1 MKKLI
6 AVTASLMFAVSAIS
20 VNAANISEAKIS
32 VSDLIEC
39 VNVKTEDGKGC
50 KLLFG
55 LLDCIGKGECNL
67 PEINLGGGTLS
78 DIIEGIIGSLPNGKP
93 DTETPD
99 VNVPDTNVPET
110 EVPDND
116 TPESDRPDTNLPDIN
131 IPDTDIPSEPDTDV
145 PENDNNQ
152 NGNAGNGFVSQSEY
166 VNEVLRLVNKYRAQ
180 NGLGALTLDSALC
193 SAADVRAKEIKTSF
207 SHTRPDGTSC
217 FTVLGQLG
225 ISYGGA
231 GENIAYGQSSPEEV
245 MTAWMNSDGHR
256 ANILNSS
263 FTKLGVGV
271 YSSGG
276 TLYWAQMFT
285 Y

>member
-50 KLLFG
+50 NLLSG
-55 LLDCIGKGECNL
+55 LLDCIGKGECTL
-67 PEINLGGGTLS
+67 PEINLGGGS
-78 DIIEGIIGSLPNGKP
+78 IGDIIEGIIGNLPNSKP

-99 VNVPDTNVPET
+99 FNVPDTDIPET
-110 EVPDND
+110 DVPDND
-116 TPESDRPDTNLPDIN
+116 TPESDTPDTNLPDIN
-131 IPDTDIPSEPDTDV
+131 IPDTDV

-152 NGNAGNGFVSQSEY
+152 GGNTGNGFVSQSEY
-166 VNEVLRLVNKYRAQ
+166 VNEVLRLVNKYRAE

-193 SAADVRAKEIKTSF
+193 GAADVRAKEIKTSF
-207 SHTRPDGTSC
+207 SHTRPDGSSC

-225 ISYGGA
+225 INYGGA

>member
-39 VNVKTEDGKGC
+39 VNVKTEDGKSC
-50 KLLFG
+50 NLLSD
-55 LLDCIGKGECNL
+55 LLDYIGKGECNL
-67 PEINLGGGTLS
+67 PEINFGQGSVS
-78 DIIEGIIGSLPNGKP
+78 DIIQGIIGNLPNGKP
-93 DTETPD
+93 DTEAPD
-99 VNVPDTNVPET
+99 TSVPDDNTPET
-110 EVPDND
+110 DVPDDN
-116 TPESDRPDTNLPDIN
+116 TPESDTPDTNLPDIN
-131 IPDTDIPSEPDTDV
+131 VPDTDIPSEPDADA
-145 PENDNNQ
+145 PENDNSQ
-152 NGNAGNGFVSQSEY
+152 NGSTGDGFISQSEY
-166 VNEVLRLVNKYRAQ
+166 VNEVLRLVNKYRAE

-193 SAADVRAKEIKTSF
+193 SAADVRAKEIKTAF
-207 SHTRPDGTSC
+207 SHTRPDGSSC
-217 FTVLGQLG
+217 FTVLSQLG
-225 ISYGGA
+225 INYGGA

>member
-50 KLLFG
+50 NLLSD
-55 LLDCIGKGECNL
+55 LLDYIGKGECNL
-67 PEINLGGGTLS
+67 PEINLGGDSIG
-78 DIIEGIIGSLPNGKP
+78 DIIEGIIGNLPNGKP

-99 VNVPDTNVPET
+99 FNVPDTDTPET
-110 EVPDND
+110 DVPDNN
-116 TPESDRPDTNLPDIN
+116 TPESDTPDTTRPDIN
-131 IPDTDIPSEPDTDV
+131 SPDTDV

-152 NGNAGNGFVSQSEY
+152 DGNTGNGFVSQSEY
-166 VNEVLRLVNKYRAQ
+166 VNEVLRLVNKYRAE

-193 SAADVRAKEIKTSF
+193 GAADVRAKEIKTSF
-207 SHTRPDGTSC
+207 SHTRPDGSSC
-217 FTVLGQLG
+217 FTVLSQLG
-225 ISYGGA
+225 INYGGA